1 MASRDQIAQLKNY
14 ATLGFF
20 RPISSKGQ
28 EKTIAKLGIFEGIR
42 KSYDSSFTHL
52 SDQECRAIFE
62 RLAPEYTVVMSETEH
77 IQVVEKKNAATER
90 NLRITGKELEYKTFF
105 LDEYQVAQV
114 NDMGTGHRVILANP
128 GAGKSVLL
136 LSKAFKY
143 ASLYKDS
150 KVLLTCYNSNLADS
164 YIFKRACANYGN
176 NNNLYIRRLFLN
188 L

>member
-1 MASRDQIAQLKNY
+1 
-14 ATLGFF
+14 
-20 RPISSKGQ
+20 
-28 EKTIAKLGIFEGIR
+28 
-42 KSYDSSFTHL
+42 
-52 SDQECRAIFE
+52 
-62 RLAPEYTVVMSETEH
+62 MSETEH
-77 IQVVEKKNAATER
+77 IQVVEKKNAATEH

-136 LSKAFKY
+136 LSKAFRY

-150 KVLLTCYNSNLADS
+150 KILLTCYNSNLADS

-176 NNNLYIRRLFLN
+176 NNNLYIMTFHKFVKKIYEECLHIRTESN
-188 L
+188 IVTDEEAMSVS